1 MEKVYLQSKD
11 LLEVANRIETSSEKI
26 DNALGKLDSVM
37 QDLDSVWSDQNSKKY
52 LERYNELRT
61 EFPAFK
67 EAVRSYGTFLHS
79 VVDVYQRE
87 FMDATSTSVN
97 G

>member
-26 DNALGKLDSVM
+26 DNALLKLDATM

-52 LERYNELRT
+52 LERYNELRE
-61 EFPAFK
+61 EFPKFK
-67 EAVRSYGTFLHS
+67 QAVKSYGNFLNS
-79 VVDVYQRE
+79 VVNIYQKE
-87 FMDATSTSVN
+87 FMDETSTSVN

>member
-26 DNALGKLDSVM
+26 DNALLKLDATM

-52 LERYNELRT
+52 LERYNELRE
-61 EFPAFK
+61 EFPKFK
-67 EAVRSYGTFLHS
+67 QAVKSYGTFLHS
-79 VVDVYQRE
+79 VVNIYQKE
-87 FMDATSTSVN
+87 FMDETSTSVN